1 MPKFNYQNIPQELRN
16 LKQWGL
22 FELKW
27 VEARKKNT
35 KIPINPYDGSAG
47 KSNDPSTWSDFDTA
61 MRALNDVERAD
72 GLAFY
77 FANGYVGLDIDHID
91 SNLEDWRAGDNDPNN
106 LVNKFQDL
114 TDNTYM
120 EVSQSG
126 TGIHAI
132 FKGKIPGKRRRKG
145 NYEMYQTGRFFALTG
160 NNIIPDPTIKSMSDD
175 EMKTLYEFLFGKDN
189 IVQLHS
195 ESDNITPVD
204 LSVAEIIKRA
214 ENSAKTGTRFTM
226 FMKGGWEQFYSSHSE
241 ADMAFANDLAFWTG
255 RDFHKMDTIFR
266 NSSLM
271 REKFDEKHGAVTYG
285 TSLLNK
291 AINETQNIYN
301 PESDSQDSES
311 SYTFSFNEDKTKKIM
326 PRSWDDQGRGL
337 RMRDQFAT
345 VLKFNAVD
353 KKWFFFNGSYWQED
367 IGNQR
372 VELAAERV
380 ANSIKKEKP
389 ELGFSTKTDDD
400 KAMNEWYRFQKDSR
414 SHMAKMHMIDEFKK
428 YVIVKHGEFDK
439 EDMLLNTESGYVD
452 LSSGELHDHDI
463 DKKFSHQT
471 VAEYSDNVDAPLW
484 EKFLNQIFNN
494 DEELIHYVQK
504 AIGYSFT
511 GSVDEQCLFILNGRG
526 RNGKSVFSNVVSD
539 VAGNYAKQM
548 NVQTIVAKKNQSGSA
563 NSDVARLE
571 GARIVTSSELNEGD
585 RFDESLVKQLT
596 GGDKIL
602 ARFLYG
608 SEFEYKPKF
617 KIWMATNHLPIIR
630 GTDDGIWRR
639 IKIIP
644 FNIQIPK
651 EKVDKKLEYKL
662 KAEYTG
668 ILNWIVQGTIMW
680 QQEGLEDPEA
690 VTKVIEAYRAE
701 MDPLDAFLEECCTTG
716 QNYSIKAREMY
727 DAYHE
732 WAKESE
738 EYKMSMTKFGREM
751 GKKLIKIHKR
761 DGTYYVGL
769 KLKEPDSDYTFS
781 FN

>member
-47 KSNDPSTWSDFDTA
+47 KSNDPNTWSDFDTA

-189 IVQLHS
+189 VVQLHS

-204 LSVAEIIKRA
+204 LSVVEIIKRA

-311 SYTFSFNEDKTKKIM
+311 SYTFSFNEDKTKKII

-367 IGNQR
+367 IGNQK

-389 ELGFSTKTDDD
+389 ELSFSTKTDED

-452 LSSGELHDHDI
+452 LSNGELHDHDI
-463 DKKFSHQT
+463 DKNFSHQT
-471 VAEYSDNVDAPLW
+471 LAEYSDNVDAPLW
-484 EKFLNQIFNN
+484 DKFLNQIFNN

-526 RNGKSVFSNVVSD
+526 RNGKSVFSNVISD

-563 NSDVARLE
+563 NSDIARLE

-668 ILNWIVQGTIMW
+668 ILNWIVQGAIMW

-690 VTKVIEAYRAE
+690 VTKVIETYRAE

-738 EYKMSMTKFGREM
+738 EYKMSLNKFGREM
-751 GKKLIKIHKR
+751 SKKLLRVKKR
-761 DGTYYVGL
+761 DGWYYVGL
-769 KLKEPDSDYTFS
+769 KLKEPDSDYTFN
-781 FN
+781 F

>member
-47 KSNDPSTWSDFDTA
+47 KSNDPNTWSDFDTA

-311 SYTFSFNEDKTKKIM
+311 SYTFSFNEDKTKKII

-389 ELGFSTKTDDD
+389 ELSFSTKTDED

-511 GSVDEQCLFILNGRG
+511 GSVDEQYLFILNGRG

-563 NSDVARLE
+563 NSDIARLE

-668 ILNWIVQGTIMW
+668 ILNWIVQGAIMW

-690 VTKVIEAYRAE
+690 VAKVIETYRAE

-751 GKKLIKIHKR
+751 RKKLLRVKRR
-761 DGTYYVGL
+761 DGWYYVGL
-769 KLKEPDSDYTFS
+769 KLKEPDSDYK
-781 FN
+781 FNF

>member
-1 MPKFNYQNIPQELRN
+1 MIKFNYQNIPQELRN

-189 IVQLHS
+189 IVQPHS

-271 REKFDEKHGAVTYG
+271 REKFDEKRGAVTYG

-291 AINETQNIYN
+291 AINETQSIYN

-389 ELGFSTKTDDD
+389 ELSFSTKTDED

-452 LSSGELHDHDI
+452 LSNGELHDHEI
-463 DKKFSHQT
+463 DKNFSHQT
-471 VAEYSDNVDAPLW
+471 LAEYSDNVDAPLW
-484 EKFLNQIFNN
+484 EKFLNQIFNS

-526 RNGKSVFSNVVSD
+526 RNGKSVFSNVISD

-563 NSDVARLE
+563 NSDIARLE

-668 ILNWIVQGTIMW
+668 ILNWIVQGAIMW

-690 VTKVIEAYRAE
+690 VKQVIETYRAE

-738 EYKMSMTKFGREM
+738 EYKMSLNKFGREM
-751 GKKLIKIHKR
+751 SKKLLRVKKR
-761 DGTYYVGL
+761 DGWYYVGL
-769 KLKEPDSDYTFS
+769 KLKEPDSDYTFN
-781 FN
+781 F

>member
-47 KSNDPSTWSDFDTA
+47 KSNDPNTWSDFDTA

-226 FMKGGWEQFYSSHSE
+226 FMKGGWEQFYASHSE

-311 SYTFSFNEDKTKKIM
+311 SYTFSFNEDKTKKII

-389 ELGFSTKTDDD
+389 ELSFSTKTDED

-484 EKFLNQIFNN
+484 KKFLNQIFNN

-563 NSDVARLE
+563 NSDIARLE

-668 ILNWIVQGTIMW
+668 ILNWIVQGAIMW

-690 VTKVIEAYRAE
+690 VTKVIETYRAE

-738 EYKMSMTKFGREM
+738 EYKMSLNKFGREM
-751 GKKLIKIHKR
+751 SKKLLRVKRR
-761 DGTYYVGL
+761 DGWYYVGL
-769 KLKEPDSDYTFS
+769 KLKEPDSDYTFN
-781 FN
+781 F

>member
-47 KSNDPSTWSDFDTA
+47 KSNDPNTWSDFDTA

-189 IVQLHS
+189 VVQLHS

-204 LSVAEIIKRA
+204 LSVVEIIKRA

-389 ELGFSTKTDDD
+389 ELSFSTKTDED
-400 KAMNEWYRFQKDSR
+400 KAMNEWYKFQKDSR

-452 LSSGELHDHDI
+452 LSNGELHDHDI

-563 NSDVARLE
+563 NSDIARLE

-662 KAEYTG
+662 KAESTG
-668 ILNWIVQGTIMW
+668 ILNWVVQGSLMW

-690 VTKVIEAYRAE
+690 VRQVIENYRAE

-716 QNYSIKAREMY
+716 QNYSIKARDMY

-751 GKKLIKIHKR
+751 SKKLLRVKKR
-761 DGTYYVGL
+761 DGWCYVGL
-769 KLKEPDSDYTFS
+769 KLKEPDSDYK
-781 FN
+781 FNF

>member
-35 KIPINPYDGSAG
+35 KIPINPYDGSPG
-47 KSNDPSTWSDFDTA
+47 KSNDPNTWSDFDTA

-160 NNIIPDPTIKSMSDD
+160 NNIIPNPTIKSMSDD

-189 IVQLHS
+189 VVQLHS

-311 SYTFSFNEDKTKKIM
+311 SYTFSFNEDKTKKII

-389 ELGFSTKTDDD
+389 ELSFSTKTDED
-400 KAMNEWYRFQKDSR
+400 KAMNEWYKFQKDSR

-563 NSDVARLE
+563 NSDIARLE

-668 ILNWIVQGTIMW
+668 ILNWIVQGAIMW

-690 VTKVIEAYRAE
+690 VTKVIETYRAE

-716 QNYSIKAREMY
+716 QNYSIKARDMY

-738 EYKMSMTKFGREM
+738 EYKMSLNKFGREM
-751 GKKLIKIHKR
+751 SKKLLRVKRR
-761 DGTYYVGL
+761 DGWYYVGL
-769 KLKEPDSDYTFS
+769 KLKEPDSDYTFN
-781 FN
+781 F

>member
-47 KSNDPSTWSDFDTA
+47 KSNDPNTWSDFDTA

-189 IVQLHS
+189 VVQLHS

-204 LSVAEIIKRA
+204 LSVVEIIKRA

-367 IGNQR
+367 IGNQK

-380 ANSIKKEKP
+380 ANSIKTEKP
-389 ELGFSTKTDDD
+389 ELKFSTKTDND

-452 LSSGELHDHDI
+452 LSNGELHDHDI

-471 VAEYSDNVDAPLW
+471 LAEYSDNVDAPLW

-563 NSDVARLE
+563 NSDIARLE

-668 ILNWIVQGTIMW
+668 ILNWIVQGAIMW

-690 VTKVIEAYRAE
+690 VRQVIENYRAE

-716 QNYSIKAREMY
+716 QNYSIKARDMY

-751 GKKLIKIHKR
+751 SKKLLRVKKR
-761 DGTYYVGL
+761 DGWCYVGL
-769 KLKEPDSDYTFS
+769 KLKEPDSDYK
-781 FN
+781 FNF

>member
-47 KSNDPSTWSDFDTA
+47 KSNDPNTWSDFDTA

-91 SNLEDWRAGDNDPNN
+91 SNLEDWREGDNDPNN

-189 IVQLHS
+189 VVQLHS
-195 ESDNITPVD
+195 ETDNITPVD
-204 LSVAEIIKRA
+204 LSVVEIIKRA

-311 SYTFSFNEDKTKKIM
+311 SYTFSFNEDKTKKII

-367 IGNQR
+367 IGNQK

-389 ELGFSTKTDDD
+389 ELSFSTKTDED

-452 LSSGELHDHDI
+452 LSNGELHDHDI

-471 VAEYSDNVDAPLW
+471 LAEYSDNVDAPLW
-484 EKFLNQIFNN
+484 DKFLNQIFNN

-563 NSDVARLE
+563 NSDIARLE

-668 ILNWIVQGTIMW
+668 ILNWIVQGAIMW

-690 VTKVIEAYRAE
+690 VRQVIETYRAE

-716 QNYSIKAREMY
+716 QNYSIKARDMY

-751 GKKLIKIHKR
+751 SKKLLRVKKR
-761 DGTYYVGL
+761 DGWCYVGL
-769 KLKEPDSDYTFS
+769 KLKEPDSDYK
-781 FN
+781 FNF

>member
-47 KSNDPSTWSDFDTA
+47 KSNDPNTWSDFDTA

-226 FMKGGWEQFYSSHSE
+226 FMKCGWEQFYASHSE

-389 ELGFSTKTDDD
+389 ELSFSTKTDED

-563 NSDVARLE
+563 NSDIARLE

-668 ILNWIVQGTIMW
+668 ILNWIVQGAIMW

-690 VTKVIEAYRAE
+690 VKQVIETYRAE

-751 GKKLIKIHKR
+751 RKKLLRVKRR
-761 DGTYYVGL
+761 DGWYYVGL
-769 KLKEPDSDYTFS
+769 KLKEPDSDYTFN
-781 FN
+781 F

>member
-47 KSNDPSTWSDFDTA
+47 KSNDPNTWSDFDTA

-226 FMKGGWEQFYSSHSE
+226 FMKGGWEQFYASHSE

-389 ELGFSTKTDDD
+389 ELSFSTKTDED
-400 KAMNEWYRFQKDSR
+400 KAMNEWYKFQKDSR

-563 NSDVARLE
+563 NSDIARLE

-668 ILNWIVQGTIMW
+668 ILNWIVQGAIMW

-690 VTKVIEAYRAE
+690 VTKVIETYRAE

-738 EYKMSMTKFGREM
+738 EYKMSLNKFGREM
-751 GKKLIKIHKR
+751 SKKLLRVKKR
-761 DGTYYVGL
+761 DGWYYVGL
-769 KLKEPDSDYTFS
+769 KLKEPDSDYK
-781 FN
+781 FNF

>member
-47 KSNDPSTWSDFDTA
+47 KSNDPNTWSDFDTA
-61 MRALNDVERAD
+61 MRALNEVERAD

-175 EMKTLYEFLFGKDN
+175 EMKALYEFLFGKDN
-189 IVQLHS
+189 VVQLHS

-204 LSVAEIIKRA
+204 LSVVEIIKRA

-389 ELGFSTKTDDD
+389 ELSFSTKTDED

-452 LSSGELHDHDI
+452 LSNGELHDHDI

-471 VAEYSDNVDAPLW
+471 LAEYSDNVDAPLW
-484 EKFLNQIFNN
+484 DKFLNQIFNS

-563 NSDVARLE
+563 NSDIARLE

-668 ILNWIVQGTIMW
+668 ILNWIVQGAIMW

-690 VTKVIEAYRAE
+690 VRQVIETYRAE

-716 QNYSIKAREMY
+716 QNYSIKARDMY

-738 EYKMSMTKFGREM
+738 EYKMSLNKFGREM
-751 GKKLIKIHKR
+751 SKKLLRVKKR
-761 DGTYYVGL
+761 DGWHYVGL
-769 KLKEPDSDYTFS
+769 KLKEPDSDYTFN
-781 FN
+781 F

>member
-91 SNLEDWRAGDNDPNN
+91 SNLEDWQAGDNDPNN

-189 IVQLHS
+189 VVQLHS

-311 SYTFSFNEDKTKKIM
+311 SYTFSFNEDKTKKII

-367 IGNQR
+367 IGNQK

-389 ELGFSTKTDDD
+389 ELSFSTKTDED

-563 NSDVARLE
+563 NSDIARLE

-651 EKVDKKLEYKL
+651 EKVDKRLEYKL

-668 ILNWIVQGTIMW
+668 ILNWIVQGAIMW
-680 QQEGLEDPEA
+680 QQEGLEDPET

-716 QNYSIKAREMY
+716 QNYSIRAREMY

-738 EYKMSMTKFGREM
+738 EYKMSLNKFGREM
-751 GKKLIKIHKR
+751 SKKLLRVKRR
-761 DGTYYVGL
+761 DGWYYVGL
-769 KLKEPDSDYTFS
+769 KLKEPDSDYTFN
-781 FN
+781 F

>member
-47 KSNDPSTWSDFDTA
+47 KSNDPNTWSDFDTA

-204 LSVAEIIKRA
+204 LSVVEIIKRA

-389 ELGFSTKTDDD
+389 ELSFSTKTDED

-484 EKFLNQIFNN
+484 DKFLNQIFNN

-526 RNGKSVFSNVVSD
+526 RNGKSVFSNIVSD

-668 ILNWIVQGTIMW
+668 ILNWIVQGAIMW

-690 VTKVIEAYRAE
+690 VTKVIETYRAE

-751 GKKLIKIHKR
+751 SKKLLRVKRR
-761 DGTYYVGL
+761 DGWYYVGL
-769 KLKEPDSDYTFS
+769 KLKEPDSDYTFN
-781 FN
+781 F

>member
-27 VEARKKNT
+27 VESRKKNT

-47 KSNDPSTWSDFDTA
+47 KSNDPNTWSDFDTA

-91 SNLEDWRAGDNDPNN
+91 SNLEDWRVGDNDPNN

-226 FMKGGWEQFYSSHSE
+226 FMKGGWEQFYASHSE

-311 SYTFSFNEDKTKKIM
+311 SYTFSFNEDKTKKII

-389 ELGFSTKTDDD
+389 ELSFSTKTDED

-563 NSDVARLE
+563 NSDIARLE

-668 ILNWIVQGTIMW
+668 ILNWIVQGAIMW
-680 QQEGLEDPEA
+680 QQEGLKDPEA
-690 VTKVIEAYRAE
+690 VAKVIETYRAE

-738 EYKMSMTKFGREM
+738 EYKMSLNKFGREM
-751 GKKLIKIHKR
+751 SKKLLRVKKR
-761 DGTYYVGL
+761 DGWYYVGL
-769 KLKEPDSDYTFS
+769 KLKEPDSDYK
-781 FN
+781 FNF

>member
-47 KSNDPSTWSDFDTA
+47 KSNDPNTWSDFDTA

-226 FMKGGWEQFYSSHSE
+226 FMKGGWEQFYASHSE

-311 SYTFSFNEDKTKKIM
+311 SYTFSFNEDKTKKII

-389 ELGFSTKTDDD
+389 ELSFSTKTDED

-484 EKFLNQIFNN
+484 GKFLNQIFNN

-563 NSDVARLE
+563 NSDIARLE

-668 ILNWIVQGTIMW
+668 ILNWIVQGAIMW

-690 VTKVIEAYRAE
+690 VTKVIETYRAE

-738 EYKMSMTKFGREM
+738 EYKMSLNKFGREM
-751 GKKLIKIHKR
+751 SKKLLRVKKR
-761 DGTYYVGL
+761 DGWYYVGL
-769 KLKEPDSDYTFS
+769 KLKEPDSDYK
-781 FN
+781 FNF

>member
-47 KSNDPSTWSDFDTA
+47 KSNDPNTWSDFDTA

-195 ESDNITPVD
+195 ENDNITPVD

-226 FMKGGWEQFYSSHSE
+226 FMKGGWEQFYASHSE

-389 ELGFSTKTDDD
+389 ELSFSTKTDED
-400 KAMNEWYRFQKDSR
+400 KAMNEWYKFQKDSR

-563 NSDVARLE
+563 NSDIARLE

-668 ILNWIVQGTIMW
+668 ILNWIVQGAIMW

-690 VTKVIEAYRAE
+690 VTKVIETYRAE

-751 GKKLIKIHKR
+751 SKKLLRVKKR
-761 DGTYYVGL
+761 DGWYYVGL
-769 KLKEPDSDYTFS
+769 KLKEPDSDYTFN
-781 FN
+781 F

>member
-226 FMKGGWEQFYSSHSE
+226 FMKGGWEQFYASHSE

-311 SYTFSFNEDKTKKIM
+311 SYTFSFNEDKTKKII

-389 ELGFSTKTDDD
+389 ELSFSTKTDED
-400 KAMNEWYRFQKDSR
+400 KAMNEWYKFQKDSR

-484 EKFLNQIFNN
+484 EKFLNQIFNS

-563 NSDVARLE
+563 NSDIARLE

-668 ILNWIVQGTIMW
+668 ILNWIVQGAIMW

-690 VTKVIEAYRAE
+690 VKQVIETYRAE

-738 EYKMSMTKFGREM
+738 EYKMSLNKFGREM
-751 GKKLIKIHKR
+751 SKKLLRVKRR
-761 DGTYYVGL
+761 DGWYYVGL
-769 KLKEPDSDYTFS
+769 KLKEPDSDYK
-781 FN
+781 FNF

>member
-47 KSNDPSTWSDFDTA
+47 KSNDPNTWSDFDTA

-189 IVQLHS
+189 VVQLHS

-204 LSVAEIIKRA
+204 LSVVEIIKRA

-311 SYTFSFNEDKTKKIM
+311 SYTFSFNEDKTKKII

-337 RMRDQFAT
+337 RMKDQFAT

-367 IGNQR
+367 IGNQK

-389 ELGFSTKTDDD
+389 ELSFSTKTDED

-452 LSSGELHDHDI
+452 LSNGELHDHDI

-471 VAEYSDNVDAPLW
+471 LAEYSDNVDAPLW
-484 EKFLNQIFNN
+484 DKFLNQIFNS

-539 VAGNYAKQM
+539 IAGNYAKQM

-563 NSDVARLE
+563 NSDIARLE

-651 EKVDKKLEYKL
+651 EKVDKRLEYKL

-668 ILNWIVQGTIMW
+668 ILNWIVQGAIMW

-690 VTKVIEAYRAE
+690 VRQVIENYRAE

-751 GKKLIKIHKR
+751 SKKLLRVKKR
-761 DGTYYVGL
+761 DGWCYVGL
-769 KLKEPDSDYTFS
+769 KLKEPDSDYK
-781 FN
+781 FNF

>member
-47 KSNDPSTWSDFDTA
+47 KSNDPNTWSDFDTA

-189 IVQLHS
+189 VVQLHS

-204 LSVAEIIKRA
+204 LSVVEIIKRA

-389 ELGFSTKTDDD
+389 ELSFSTKTDED

-452 LSSGELHDHDI
+452 LSNGELHDHDI

-563 NSDVARLE
+563 NSDIARLE

-668 ILNWIVQGTIMW
+668 ILNWIVQGAIMW

-690 VTKVIEAYRAE
+690 VTKVIETYRAE

-738 EYKMSMTKFGREM
+738 EYKMSLNKFGREM
-751 GKKLIKIHKR
+751 SKKLLRVKKR
-761 DGTYYVGL
+761 DGWYYVGL
-769 KLKEPDSDYTFS
+769 KLKEPDSDYTFN
-781 FN
+781 F

>member
-47 KSNDPSTWSDFDTA
+47 KSNDPNTWSDFDTA

-175 EMKTLYEFLFGKDN
+175 EMKALYEFLFGKDN
-189 IVQLHS
+189 VVQLHS

-204 LSVAEIIKRA
+204 LSVVEIIKRA

-337 RMRDQFAT
+337 RMKDQFAT

-389 ELGFSTKTDDD
+389 ELSFSTKTDED

-452 LSSGELHDHDI
+452 LSNGELHDHDI

-471 VAEYSDNVDAPLW
+471 LAEYSDNVDAPLW
-484 EKFLNQIFNN
+484 EKFLNQIFNS

-526 RNGKSVFSNVVSD
+526 RNGKSVFSNVISD

-563 NSDVARLE
+563 NSDIARLE

-668 ILNWIVQGTIMW
+668 ILNWIVQGAIMW

-690 VTKVIEAYRAE
+690 VRQVIENYRAE

-716 QNYSIKAREMY
+716 QNYSIKARDMY

-751 GKKLIKIHKR
+751 SKKLLRVKKR
-761 DGTYYVGL
+761 DGWCYVGL
-769 KLKEPDSDYTFS
+769 KLKEPDSDYK
-781 FN
+781 FNF

>member
-47 KSNDPSTWSDFDTA
+47 KSNDPNTWSDFDTA

-389 ELGFSTKTDDD
+389 ELSFSTKTDED

-668 ILNWIVQGTIMW
+668 ILNWIVQGAIMW

-751 GKKLIKIHKR
+751 SKKLLRVKRR
-761 DGTYYVGL
+761 DGWYYVGL
-769 KLKEPDSDYTFS
+769 KLKEPDSDYTFN
-781 FN
+781 F

>member
-226 FMKGGWEQFYSSHSE
+226 FMKGGWEQFYASHSE

-311 SYTFSFNEDKTKKIM
+311 SYTFSFNEDKTKKII

-389 ELGFSTKTDDD
+389 ELSFSTKTDED

-563 NSDVARLE
+563 NSDIARLE

-668 ILNWIVQGTIMW
+668 ILNWIVQGAIMW

-690 VTKVIEAYRAE
+690 VTKVIETYRAE

-751 GKKLIKIHKR
+751 RKKLLRVKRR
-761 DGTYYVGL
+761 DGWYYVGL
-769 KLKEPDSDYTFS
+769 KLKEPDSDYTFN
-781 FN
+781 F

>member
-1 MPKFNYQNIPQELRN
+1 MIKFNYQNIPQELRN

-271 REKFDEKHGAVTYG
+271 REKFDEKRGAVTYG

-291 AINETQNIYN
+291 AINETQSIYN

-389 ELGFSTKTDDD
+389 ELSFSTKTDED

-484 EKFLNQIFNN
+484 EKFLNQIFNS

-526 RNGKSVFSNVVSD
+526 RNGKSVFSNVISD

-563 NSDVARLE
+563 NSDIARLE

-668 ILNWIVQGTIMW
+668 ILNWIVQGAIMW

-690 VTKVIEAYRAE
+690 VKQVIETYRAE

-738 EYKMSMTKFGREM
+738 EYKMSLNKFGREM
-751 GKKLIKIHKR
+751 SKKLLRVKKR
-761 DGTYYVGL
+761 DGWYYVGL
-769 KLKEPDSDYTFS
+769 KLKEPDSDYTFN
-781 FN
+781 F

>member
-47 KSNDPSTWSDFDTA
+47 KSNDPNTWSDFDTA

-204 LSVAEIIKRA
+204 LSVVEIIKRA

-226 FMKGGWEQFYSSHSE
+226 FMKGGWEQFYASHSE

-389 ELGFSTKTDDD
+389 ELSFSTKTDED

-452 LSSGELHDHDI
+452 LSNGELHDHDI

-563 NSDVARLE
+563 NSDIARLE

-668 ILNWIVQGTIMW
+668 ILNWSVQGAIMW

-690 VTKVIEAYRAE
+690 VTKVIETYRAE

-716 QNYSIKAREMY
+716 QNYSIKARDMY

-751 GKKLIKIHKR
+751 SKKLLRVKRR
-761 DGTYYVGL
+761 DGWYYVGL
-769 KLKEPDSDYTFS
+769 KLKELDSDYTF
-781 FN
+781 NC

>member
-1 MPKFNYQNIPQELRN
+1 MPKFNYQSIPQELRN

-226 FMKGGWEQFYSSHSE
+226 FMKGGWEQFYASHSE
-241 ADMAFANDLAFWTG
+241 ADMAFANDLAFWAG

-311 SYTFSFNEDKTKKIM
+311 SYTFSFNEDKTKKIV

-389 ELGFSTKTDDD
+389 ELSFSTKTDED

-452 LSSGELHDHDI
+452 LSNGELHDHDI

-471 VAEYSDNVDAPLW
+471 LAEYSDNVDAPLW
-484 EKFLNQIFNN
+484 DKFLNQIFNS

-563 NSDVARLE
+563 NSDIARLE

-668 ILNWIVQGTIMW
+668 ILNWIVQGAIMW

-690 VTKVIEAYRAE
+690 VTKVIETYRAE

-751 GKKLIKIHKR
+751 SKKLLRVKKR
-761 DGTYYVGL
+761 DGWYYVGL
-769 KLKEPDSDYTFS
+769 KLKEPDSDYTFN
-781 FN
+781 F

>member
-47 KSNDPSTWSDFDTA
+47 KSNDPNTWSDFDTA

-132 FKGKIPGKRRRKG
+132 FKGKIPGRRRRKG

-175 EMKTLYEFLFGKDN
+175 EMKALYEFLFGKDN
-189 IVQLHS
+189 VVQLHS
-195 ESDNITPVD
+195 ETDNITPVD
-204 LSVAEIIKRA
+204 LSVIEIIKRA

-271 REKFDEKHGAVTYG
+271 REKFDEKRGAVTYG

-367 IGNQR
+367 IGNQK

-380 ANSIKKEKP
+380 ANSIKTEKP
-389 ELGFSTKTDDD
+389 ELKFSTKTDND

-452 LSSGELHDHDI
+452 LSNGELHDHDI

-484 EKFLNQIFNN
+484 DKFLNQIFNS

-563 NSDVARLE
+563 NSDIARLE

-668 ILNWIVQGTIMW
+668 ILNWIVQGAIMW

-690 VTKVIEAYRAE
+690 VRQVIENYRAE

-716 QNYSIKAREMY
+716 QNYSIKARDMY

-751 GKKLIKIHKR
+751 SKKLLRVKKR
-761 DGTYYVGL
+761 DGWCYVGL
-769 KLKEPDSDYTFS
+769 KLKEPDSDYK
-781 FN
+781 FNF

>member
-1 MPKFNYQNIPQELRN
+1 MPKFNYQSIPQELRN

-226 FMKGGWEQFYSSHSE
+226 FMKGGWEQFYASHSE
-241 ADMAFANDLAFWTG
+241 ADMAFANDLAFWAG

-311 SYTFSFNEDKTKKIM
+311 SYTFSFNEDKTKKIV

-389 ELGFSTKTDDD
+389 ELSFSTKTDED

-452 LSSGELHDHDI
+452 LSNGELHDHDI

-471 VAEYSDNVDAPLW
+471 LAEYSDNVDAPLW
-484 EKFLNQIFNN
+484 DKFLNQIFNS

-563 NSDVARLE
+563 NSDIARLE

-668 ILNWIVQGTIMW
+668 ILNWIVQGAIMW

-690 VTKVIEAYRAE
+690 VRQVIENYRAE

-751 GKKLIKIHKR
+751 SKKLLRAKKR
-761 DGTYYVGL
+761 DGWYYVGL
-769 KLKEPDSDYTFS
+769 KLKEPDSDYTFN
-781 FN
+781 F

>member
-226 FMKGGWEQFYSSHSE
+226 FMKGGWEQFYASHSE

-389 ELGFSTKTDDD
+389 ELSFSTKTDED

-563 NSDVARLE
+563 NSDIARLE

-644 FNIQIPK
+644 FNIQIPR

-668 ILNWIVQGTIMW
+668 ILNWIVQGAIMW

-690 VTKVIEAYRAE
+690 VTKVIETYRAE
-701 MDPLDAFLEECCTTG
+701 MDPLDAFLEESCTTG

-738 EYKMSMTKFGREM
+738 EYKMSLNKFGREM
-751 GKKLIKIHKR
+751 SKKLLRVKRR
-761 DGTYYVGL
+761 DGWYYVGL
-769 KLKEPDSDYTFS
+769 KLKEPDSDYTFN
-781 FN
+781 F

>member
-27 VEARKKNT
+27 IEARKKNT

-47 KSNDPSTWSDFDTA
+47 KSNDPNTWSDFDTA

-126 TGIHAI
+126 EGIHAI

-226 FMKGGWEQFYSSHSE
+226 FMKGGWEQFYASHSE

-389 ELGFSTKTDDD
+389 ELSFSTKTDED

-563 NSDVARLE
+563 NSDIARLE
-571 GARIVTSSELNEGD
+571 GARIVTSSELNEGA

-651 EKVDKKLEYKL
+651 EKVDKRLEYKL

-668 ILNWIVQGTIMW
+668 ILNWIVQGAIMW

-690 VTKVIEAYRAE
+690 VTKVIETYRAE

-738 EYKMSMTKFGREM
+738 EYKMSLNKFGREM
-751 GKKLIKIHKR
+751 SKKLLRVKKR
-761 DGTYYVGL
+761 DGWYYVGL
-769 KLKEPDSDYTFS
+769 KLKEPDSDYTFN
-781 FN
+781 F

>member
-47 KSNDPSTWSDFDTA
+47 KSNDPNTWSDFDTA
-61 MRALNDVERAD
+61 MRALDDVERAD

-91 SNLEDWRAGDNDPNN
+91 SNLEDWQAGDNDPNN

-226 FMKGGWEQFYSSHSE
+226 FMKGGWEQFYPSHSE

-389 ELGFSTKTDDD
+389 ELSFSTKTDED

-484 EKFLNQIFNN
+484 EKFLNQVFNN

-563 NSDVARLE
+563 NSDIARLE

-668 ILNWIVQGTIMW
+668 ILNWIVQGAIMW

-701 MDPLDAFLEECCTTG
+701 MDPLDAFLEERCTTG

-738 EYKMSMTKFGREM
+738 EYKMSLNKFGREM
-751 GKKLIKIHKR
+751 SKKLLRVKRR
-761 DGTYYVGL
+761 DGWYYVGL
-769 KLKEPDSDYTFS
+769 KLKEPDSDYTFN
-781 FN
+781 F

>member
-47 KSNDPSTWSDFDTA
+47 KSNDPNTWSDFDTA

-91 SNLEDWRAGDNDPNN
+91 SNLDDWRAGDNDPNN

-175 EMKTLYEFLFGKDN
+175 EMKTIYEFLFGKDN
-189 IVQLHS
+189 VVQLHS

-204 LSVAEIIKRA
+204 LSVAEIIHSA

-301 PESDSQDSES
+301 PECDSQDSES

-337 RMRDQFAT
+337 RMRDQFST
-345 VLKFNAVD
+345 VLKYNAVD

-367 IGNQR
+367 VGNQKT
-372 VELAAERV
+372 ELAAERV
-380 ANSIKKEKP
+380 VNSIKTEKP
-389 ELGFSTKTDDD
+389 ELSFSTKEDAD
-400 KAMNEWYRFQKDSR
+400 KAMNEWYRFQKESR

-428 YVIVKHGEFDK
+428 YVIIKHGDFDK
-439 EDMLLNTESGYVD
+439 DDMLLNTESGYVD
-452 LSSGELHDHDI
+452 LTSGELKDHDI
-463 DKKFSHQT
+463 DKNFSHQT
-471 VAEYSDNVDAPLW
+471 VCEYSDDVDAPLW
-484 EKFLNQIFNN
+484 NKFLNQIFNN

-563 NSDVARLE
+563 NSDIARLE

-651 EKVDKKLEYKL
+651 KKVDKKLEYKL

-668 ILNWIVQGTIMW
+668 ILNWIVQGAIMW
-680 QQEGLEDPEA
+680 QQEGLEDPKA
-690 VTKVIEAYRAE
+690 VRRVIENYRAE
-701 MDPLDAFLEECCTTG
+701 MDPLDAFLEERCTTG
-716 QNYSIKAREMY
+716 QNYSIKARNMY
-727 DAYHE
+727 NAYHE

-738 EYKMSMTKFGREM
+738 EYKMSLNKFGREM
-751 GKKLIKIHKR
+751 SKKLLRVKKM
-761 DGTYYVGL
+761 DGWYYVGL
-769 KLKEPDSDYTFS
+769 KLKESDSDYTFN
-781 FN
+781 F

>member
-47 KSNDPSTWSDFDTA
+47 KSNDPNTWSDFDTA

-189 IVQLHS
+189 VVQLHS

-204 LSVAEIIKRA
+204 LSVVEIIKRA

-389 ELGFSTKTDDD
+389 ELSFSTKTDED

-668 ILNWIVQGTIMW
+668 ILNWIVQGAIMW
-680 QQEGLEDPEA
+680 QQEGLKDPEA
-690 VTKVIEAYRAE
+690 VTKVIETYRAE

-751 GKKLIKIHKR
+751 SKKLLRVKRR
-761 DGTYYVGL
+761 DGWYYVGL
-769 KLKEPDSDYTFS
+769 KLKEPDSDYTFN
-781 FN
+781 F

>member
-47 KSNDPSTWSDFDTA
+47 KPNDPNTWSDFDTA
-61 MRALNDVERAD
+61 MRALNEVERAD

-204 LSVAEIIKRA
+204 LSVVEIIKRA
-214 ENSAKTGTRFTM
+214 ENSTKTGTRFTM

-271 REKFDEKHGAVTYG
+271 REKFDEKRGAVTYG

-337 RMRDQFAT
+337 RMKDQFAT

-367 IGNQR
+367 IGNQK

-389 ELGFSTKTDDD
+389 ELSFSTKTDED

-452 LSSGELHDHDI
+452 LSNGELHDHDI
-463 DKKFSHQT
+463 DKNFSHQT
-471 VAEYSDNVDAPLW
+471 LAEYSDNVDAPLW
-484 EKFLNQIFNN
+484 DKFLNQIFNN

-526 RNGKSVFSNVVSD
+526 RNGKSVFSNVVGD
-539 VAGNYAKQM
+539 LAGNYAKQM

-563 NSDVARLE
+563 NSDIARLE

-668 ILNWIVQGTIMW
+668 ILNWIVQGAIMW

-690 VTKVIEAYRAE
+690 VRQVIETYRAE

-716 QNYSIKAREMY
+716 QNYSIKARDMY
-727 DAYHE
+727 DTYHE

-738 EYKMSMTKFGREM
+738 EYKMSLNKFGREM
-751 GKKLIKIHKR
+751 SKKLLRVKKR
-761 DGTYYVGL
+761 DGWHYVGL
-769 KLKEPDSDYTFS
+769 KLKEPDSDYTFN
-781 FN
+781 F

>member
-47 KSNDPSTWSDFDTA
+47 KSNDPNTWSDFDTA

-189 IVQLHS
+189 VVQLHS
-195 ESDNITPVD
+195 ETDNITPVD

-311 SYTFSFNEDKTKKIM
+311 SYTFSFNEDKTKKIV

-389 ELGFSTKTDDD
+389 ELSFSTKTDED

-452 LSSGELHDHDI
+452 LSNGELHDHDI

-471 VAEYSDNVDAPLW
+471 LAEYSDNVDAPLW
-484 EKFLNQIFNN
+484 DKFLNQIFNN

-526 RNGKSVFSNVVSD
+526 RNGKSVFSNVISD

-563 NSDVARLE
+563 NSDIARLE

-668 ILNWIVQGTIMW
+668 ILNWIVQGAIMW

-690 VTKVIEAYRAE
+690 VRQVIETYRAE

-716 QNYSIKAREMY
+716 QNYSIKARDMY
-727 DAYHE
+727 NAYHE

-738 EYKMSMTKFGREM
+738 EYKMSLNKFGREM
-751 GKKLIKIHKR
+751 SKKLLRVKKR
-761 DGTYYVGL
+761 DGWHYVGL
-769 KLKEPDSDYTFS
+769 KLKEPDSDYTFN
-781 FN
+781 F

>member
-1 MPKFNYQNIPQELRN
+1 MPKFNYQNIPQELRK

-214 ENSAKTGTRFTM
+214 ESSAKTGTRFTM

-389 ELGFSTKTDDD
+389 ELSFSTKTDED
-400 KAMNEWYRFQKDSR
+400 KAMNEWYKFQKDSR

-563 NSDVARLE
+563 NSDIARLE

-668 ILNWIVQGTIMW
+668 ILNWIVQGAIMW

-690 VTKVIEAYRAE
+690 VTKVIETYRAE

-751 GKKLIKIHKR
+751 RKKLLRVKRR
-761 DGTYYVGL
+761 DGWYYVGL
-769 KLKEPDSDYTFS
+769 KLKEPDSDYTFN
-781 FN
+781 F

>member
-47 KSNDPSTWSDFDTA
+47 KSNDPNTWSDFDTA
-61 MRALNDVERAD
+61 MRALNDIERAD

-77 FANGYVGLDIDHID
+77 FTNGYVGLDIDHID

-106 LVNKFQDL
+106 LVNKFKDL

-189 IVQLHS
+189 VVQLHS
-195 ESDNITPVD
+195 ETDNITPVD
-204 LSVAEIIKRA
+204 LSVVEIIKRA

-367 IGNQR
+367 IGNQK

-380 ANSIKKEKP
+380 ANSIKTEKP
-389 ELGFSTKTDDD
+389 ELKFSTKTDND

-452 LSSGELHDHDI
+452 LSNGELHDHDI

-471 VAEYSDNVDAPLW
+471 LAEYSDNVDAPLW

-563 NSDVARLE
+563 NSDIARLE

-668 ILNWIVQGTIMW
+668 ILNWIVQGAIMW

-690 VTKVIEAYRAE
+690 VKQVIENYRAE

-716 QNYSIKAREMY
+716 QNYSIKARDMY

-751 GKKLIKIHKR
+751 SKKLLRVKKR
-761 DGTYYVGL
+761 DGWCYVGL
-769 KLKEPDSDYTFS
+769 KLKEPDSDYK
-781 FN
+781 FNF

>member
-47 KSNDPSTWSDFDTA
+47 KSNDPNTWSDFDTA

-204 LSVAEIIKRA
+204 LSVVEIIKRA

-226 FMKGGWEQFYSSHSE
+226 FMKGGWEQFYASHSE

-367 IGNQR
+367 IGNQK

-389 ELGFSTKTDDD
+389 ELSFSTKTDED

-452 LSSGELHDHDI
+452 LSNGELHDHDI

-563 NSDVARLE
+563 NSDIARLE

-668 ILNWIVQGTIMW
+668 ILNWIVQGAIMW

-690 VTKVIEAYRAE
+690 ITKVIETYRAE

-738 EYKMSMTKFGREM
+738 EYKMSLNKFGREM
-751 GKKLIKIHKR
+751 SKKLLRVKRR
-761 DGTYYVGL
+761 DGWYYVGL
-769 KLKEPDSDYTFS
+769 KLKEPDSDYTFD
-781 FN
+781 F

>member
-47 KSNDPSTWSDFDTA
+47 KSNDPNTWSDFDTA

-266 NSSLM
+266 NSSLI

-389 ELGFSTKTDDD
+389 ELSFSTKTDED

-563 NSDVARLE
+563 NSDIARLE

-668 ILNWIVQGTIMW
+668 ILNWIVQGAIMW

-690 VTKVIEAYRAE
+690 VTKVIETYRAE

-751 GKKLIKIHKR
+751 SKKLLRVKRR
-761 DGTYYVGL
+761 DGWYYVGL
-769 KLKEPDSDYTFS
+769 KLKEPDSDYTFN
-781 FN
+781 F